1 MPCIISWAP
10 ALRARPPQDVGQSLL
25 TVALRR
31 LTEPS
36 TRKIAAQ
43 EPPSSA
49 GHNDVPHADLARVS
63 MGRDAGQGAYSDA
76 RAVVLGRPLAV
87 SAVAAGPV
95 RLAAHRRFMVI
106 VKIQPE
112 SSSRKP
118 REAERC
124 DIPPRSY
131 HMALIS
137 SFVKATLS
145 FEARSIKLGHSTV
158 GLSYF

>member
-63 MGRDAGQGAYSDA
+63 MGRDAGQGAYLAAFLSTALDA
-76 RAVVLGRPLAV
+76 RSPSSSG
-87 SAVAAGPV
+87 AAGQFDSV
-95 RLAAHRRFMVI
+95 RIA
-106 VKIQPE
+106 
-112 SSSRKP
+112 SSW
-118 REAERC
+118 
-124 DIPPRSY
+124 
-131 HMALIS
+131 
-137 SFVKATLS
+137 
-145 FEARSIKLGHSTV
+145 
-158 GLSYF
+158 

>member
-1 MPCIISWAP
+1 MCPTPTSLASAWAAMPAKGP
-10 ALRARPPQDVGQSLL
+10 TQD
-25 TVALRR
+25 
-31 LTEPS
+31 
-36 TRKIAAQ
+36 I
-43 EPPSSA
+43 
-49 GHNDVPHADLARVS
+49 
-63 MGRDAGQGAYSDA
+63 

-95 RLAAHRRFMVI
+95 RLAAHRLFMVI

-137 SFVKATLS
+137 SFVKA
-145 FEARSIKLGHSTV
+145 KLALRLDQSNLGPSTV
-158 GLSYF
+158 DLDYF

>member
-1 MPCIISWAP
+1 MPCIISWAA

-63 MGRDAGQGAYSDA
+63 MGRDAGQGAYPGHPRRRSSGTT
-76 RAVVLGRPLAV
+76 R
-87 SAVAAGPV
+87 
-95 RLAAHRRFMVI
+95 RLRRRRW
-106 VKIQPE
+106 
-112 SSSRKP
+112 SS
-118 REAERC
+118 
-124 DIPPRSY
+124 
-131 HMALIS
+131 
-137 SFVKATLS
+137 
-145 FEARSIKLGHSTV
+145 
-158 GLSYF
+158 

>member
-1 MPCIISWAP
+1 MPCIISWAA

-63 MGRDAGQGAYSDA
+63 MGRDAGQGAYPGYS
-76 RAVVLGRPLAV
+76 AVVLGRPLAV

-95 RLAAHRRFMVI
+95 RRAAHRLFMVI

-124 DIPPRSY
+124 DIPSRSR
-131 HMALIS
+131 HMARFRAL
-137 SFVKATLS
+137 
-145 FEARSIKLGHSTV
+145 
-158 GLSYF
+158 

>member
-1 MPCIISWAP
+1 MPCIISWAA

-49 GHNDVPHADLARVS
+49 GHNDVPHADLA
-63 MGRDAGQGAYSDA
+63 
-76 RAVVLGRPLAV
+76 VVLGRPLAV

-95 RLAAHRRFMVI
+95 RLAAHRLFMVI

-124 DIPPRSY
+124 DIPSRSR
-131 HMALIS
+131 HMGS
-137 SFVKATLS
+137 FRSFVKA
-145 FEARSIKLGHSTV
+145 KLALRLDQSNLGPSKV
-158 GLSYF
+158 GLDYF

>member
-31 LTEPS
+31 LPEPS

-63 MGRDAGQGAYSDA
+63 MGRDAGQGAYPDA
-76 RAVVLGRPLAV
+76 RAVAPQAPLALLRRRRW
-87 SAVAAGPV
+87 AV
-95 RLAAHRRFMVI
+95 RRAAHRLFMVI

-124 DIPPRSY
+124 DIPSRSVTWAVFA
-131 HMALIS
+131 AL
-137 SFVKATLS
+137 
-145 FEARSIKLGHSTV
+145 
-158 GLSYF
+158 